1 MGVDVGG
8 TFTDV
13 VLLQEDGT
21 ATPKKVLSSPP
32 HFNVAIKTGIQ
43 TEWDLKQLG
52 ISTAAG
58 FGFGTVFGAGFTG
71 AGFKLATRKMRST
84 AVKQLNDLHQYGR
97 SEITGQRLFK
107 DLGTV
112 KEKSQYY
119 KNLTKEEI
127 NQIEYKSKLH
137 GKSIKDQVDN
147 LDDID
152 IDATSK
158 PPKEL
163 LNYTKYS
170 PKRNA
175 ILLKYLFLFIQEFLL
190 SANKSR

>member
-1 MGVDVGG
+1 
-8 TFTDV
+8 V
-13 VLLQEDGT
+13 VN
-21 ATPKKVLSSPP
+21 KKY
-32 HFNVAIKTGIQ
+32 
-43 TEWDLKQLG
+43 E
-52 ISTAAG
+52 
-58 FGFGTVFGAGFTG
+58 
-71 AGFKLATRKMRST
+71 
-84 AVKQLNDLHQYGR
+84 QLNDLHQYGR

-163 LNYTKYS
+163 LNLTKYS

-175 ILLKYLFLFIQEFLL
+175 ILLKYLADKAFEEGRIDTKKMTNEETIKIAKALGEDPDVLIKLMKSKAKKDKYLAAQILAHGDHILKQSDDIIKLANKLQRLDLKPDEKTYILNLL
-190 SANKSR
+190 SS